1 MKNLKKLAFLPVLA
15 LAIVLSVLMLTACP
29 GTYATSRFTF
39 SATTGVQSVT
49 FSPDTPVEIGTDV
62 TITITIAD
70 THERGDNFAV
80 TVVGTNVTNLITWNG
95 RVGTVTRPMVGY
107 GGVDYSQES
116 RQYLANKVI

>member
-80 TVVGTNVTNLITWNG
+80 TVVGTNVTNLC
-95 RVGTVTRPMVGY
+95 
-107 GGVDYSQES
+107 D
-116 RQYLANKVI
+116 